1 MKERTQERR
10 DRLIKVLENRKA
22 DMRVLLCNLRN
33 EHNISA
39 ILRSCDF
46 MGIQYIDIITGKFP
60 HEDFPFNKQIT
71 KGVEKW
77 MDISYYEQTEEY
89 LSWVKKNGYKLYL
102 TILSEAAHSFRTIPV
117 DGKLI
122 IGFGSEGLGFKEKD
136 IIAAASGSVIID
148 PLGFSQSLNVSV
160 SVGMMLTEICSRRK
174 NCPLSESVKESLLE
188 RWMEL

>member
-10 DRLIKVLENRKA
+10 ERMIKVLENRKA
-22 DMRVLLCNLRN
+22 DIRVLLCNLRN

-46 MGIQYIDIITGKFP
+46 MGIQYMDIITEKFSSD
-60 HEDFPFNKQIT
+60 DFPFNKQIT

-77 MDISYYEQTEEY
+77 MDISFYEQTEEY
-89 LSWVKKNGYKLYL
+89 LSWVKDSGYKLYL
-102 TILSEAAHSFRTIPV
+102 TMLSEDAHSFRTTAV

-122 IGFGSEGLGFKEKD
+122 FGFGSEGLGFKEKD
-136 IIAAASGSVIID
+136 IIAAASGNVIID
-148 PLGFSQSLNVSV
+148 PMGFSQSLNVSV

-174 NCPLSESVKESLLE
+174 VCPLSASVKESLLKK
-188 RWMEL
+188 WMEL